1 MYKFKLLDNSNK
13 KNSIFVQGQ
22 QPNTLDVTSDTAS
35 IIFQNTSNNISE
47 VAIRNNDLIMRS
59 MVTGSNMRLSAN
71 GYLNIGRSP
80 TYNEQPK
87 EMLELYNGNVVS
99 KNIIKLTK
107 TLGSF
112 ANIDV
117 LINWENMVSTDQFFM
132 VLETCQQVS
141 DGLQVA
147 VKTQK
152 HLVRLYKATD
162 NTSPQIK
169 FSQVATTFGN
179 TAAATAMSIVSLAPM
194 STSLTIRS
202 SINWP
207 TATGTTPSHTFTVE
221 VIQAPDSAAVGFSW
235 LQ

>member
-1 MYKFKLLDNSNK
+1 MYKFKLLDNTDK

-35 IIFQNTSNNISE
+35 IIFQNTSNNIAE

-59 MVTGSNMRLSAN
+59 SVTGSNMRLASN

-80 TYNEQPK
+80 TYIGQPK
-87 EMLELYNGNVVS
+87 EMLEAYNGNVLS
-99 KNIIKLTK
+99 KNLIKLTK
-107 TLGSF
+107 TQGSF
-112 ANIDV
+112 ANLDI
-117 LINWENMVSTDQFFM
+117 LINWENMVSTDQYFL
-132 VLETCQQVS
+132 VLETCQQAS

-152 HLVRLYKATD
+152 HLVRLYRAVD
-162 NTSPQIK
+162 NSSPQIK

-179 TAAATAMSIVSLAPM
+179 TAPATAMSIVSLSPT

-202 SINWP
+202 AINWP

-221 VIQAPDSAAVGFSW
+221 VIQAPDSADIGFSW